1 MHKYNFNFISHEC
14 INYQDKETK
23 EEGGRE
29 RGRWEGR
36 EEGTHTHKPPR
47 DSWDYKVA
55 FILGVR
61 KTNI

>member
-1 MHKYNFNFISHEC
+1 MNALTIKIKK
-14 INYQDKETK
+14 QRKK
-23 EEGGRE
+23 EGGRE